1 MRSSQ
6 AGVRT
11 RLAVVVL
18 LAAPAALPAAG
29 VPAAPPPAAAAAELP
44 GRLAGLP
51 LAEALR
57 RLQQAGLT
65 LVFSDELVTPGMSVE
80 AEPAAR
86 RPRRVLDEVLAP
98 HGLAVQA
105 APGGL
110 LVVVRAPAEGREEGA
125 VAGLVRARGVGE
137 GLAGA
142 VVRVVPAGPGAAARQ
157 AAVDAG
163 GRFAFTALVPGEYA
177 VEAAAAGFLEQ
188 RVDAVEVAAGAVRR
202 VHFELLPRPFVA
214 EEIVVRPSRLALF
227 HERPDSPLELGR
239 GDVEAVPHLGDDVV
253 RSVSLLPGTAGD
265 DVSARFS
272 VHGGRRDEVQ
282 VVLDGQELYQG
293 FHLPDYDGALSLVPA
308 RTLGGVSLAT
318 GAWPVSRGDRM
329 GGVLELRTRDPDE
342 ERRLLIG
349 LGVLDAVAA
358 GSGRFASGGW
368 LASARR
374 GSLDLAHDAVGDEEP
389 SFWDVLGKLELDAAG
404 GLFTAHLL
412 AAGDRLT
419 VDTREEEDFERL
431 SNDYRSTYA
440 WLGHQ
445 WLPADRLVVDG
456 HASWSGIDGRRS
468 SDAREEQGSYGLRD
482 RRRLEVLAL
491 AQELSFQASPR
502 RLWRGGWQAR
512 RYEADFD
519 YAKDLELDVVILAPF
534 SPPRESG
541 HAFDGTVTGD
551 HLGAWASHRAT
562 HGRLTAELGL
572 RWDRHTA
579 SDDTVTSPRLN
590 LAWRLG
596 ERSVVRAAW
605 GRFAQSQRPY
615 ELQVED
621 GETRL
626 WPAERSRQW
635 VLGWEALPERAA
647 AGAARLDAVRLEL
660 FHRRVANPRPRY
672 ENLLEPLNFFP
683 EIEPDRVRLDPESG
697 TARGVE
703 LLLRGRWG
711 SRLDG
716 WLAWSWARA
725 EERLGGRTVP
735 RRLDQPHALSLALA
749 WRLPRRW
756 DLALAWRFHS
766 GWPTTPVFP
775 LPDGGEEPEEDGE
788 DGMDGG
794 EDDGPAAPV
803 AVFGP
808 LNSRRLPDY
817 HRLDLRFSRRWQRSW
832 GGVLLYL
839 DVQNVYDRENA
850 SGFDVSFD
858 DEEGLV
864 VEDETWPGLFPS
876 VGVVLEL

>member
-1 MRSSQ
+1 
-6 AGVRT
+6 
-11 RLAVVVL
+11 
-18 LAAPAALPAAG
+18 
-29 VPAAPPPAAAAAELP
+29 
-44 GRLAGLP
+44 
-51 LAEALR
+51 
-57 RLQQAGLT
+57 
-65 LVFSDELVTPGMSVE
+65 
-80 AEPAAR
+80 
-86 RPRRVLDEVLAP
+86 
-98 HGLAVQA
+98 
-105 APGGL
+105 
-110 LVVVRAPAEGREEGA
+110 
-125 VAGLVRARGVGE
+125 
-137 GLAGA
+137 
-142 VVRVVPAGPGAAARQ
+142 
-157 AAVDAG
+157 
-163 GRFAFTALVPGEYA
+163 VPGEYA

-188 RVDAVEVAAGAVRR
+188 RVDAVEVAAGAARR
-202 VHFELLPRPFVA
+202 IHFELLPRPFVT

-282 VVLDGQELYQG
+282 VSLDGQELYRA

-329 GGVLELRTRDPDE
+329 GGVLDLRTREPDDG
-342 ERRLLIG
+342 RRLLVG
-349 LGVLDAVAA
+349 LGVLDQVAA
-358 GSGRFASGGW
+358 GSGRFASGAW

-389 SFWDVLGKLELDAAG
+389 SFWDVLGKLEVDAAG
-404 GLFTAHLL
+404 GLVSAHLL
-412 AAGDRLT
+412 AAGDRLA
-419 VDTREEEDFERL
+419 VDSREDEDFERL

-445 WLPADRLVVDG
+445 WLPAGRLVVDG

-482 RRRLEVLAL
+482 RRGLEVLAL
-491 AQELSFQASPR
+491 AQEASFQASPQ

-534 SPPRESG
+534 APPRRSR
-541 HAFDGTVTGD
+541 HAFEGAVTGE
-551 HLGAWASHRAT
+551 HLSAWASHRAT
-562 HGRLTAELGL
+562 LGRLTAELGL

-579 SDDTVTSPRLN
+579 SDDTVASPRVN

-596 ERSVVRAAW
+596 ERSVLRAAW

-621 GETRL
+621 GETLL
-626 WPAERSRQW
+626 WPAERSQQW
-635 VLGWEALPERAA
+635 VVGWEALPERAS
-647 AGAARLDAVRLEL
+647 AGAARLDAVRVEV

-697 TARGVE
+697 AARGVE

-716 WLAWSWARA
+716 WLGWSWSRA

-735 RRLDQPHALSLALA
+735 RRHDQPHSLALALA

-766 GWPTTPVFP
+766 GWPTTPVIALP
-775 LPDGGEEPEEDGE
+775 LDGEEPDDGE
-788 DGMDGG
+788 DGMIDGMDGG
-794 EDDGPAAPV
+794 DDDGPTAPV

-808 LNSRRLPDY
+808 LNGRRLPDY
-817 HRLDLRFSRRWQRSW
+817 HRLDLRLGRRWARSW
-832 GGVLLYL
+832 GGVVLYL
-839 DVQNVYDRENA
+839 DVQNGYDRENA

-858 DEEGLV
+858 EEDGLV
-864 VEDETWPGLFPS
+864 VEEEAWPGLFPS
-876 VGVVLEL
+876 LGVVLEL